1 MTVSFTSFYPEFV
14 QTPTK
19 ISFVFSVTFVF
30 VAPFEFIDGV
40 SLSGQIKVIPDQVKE
55 ILLYYTTETAT
66 IFT

>member
-19 ISFVFSVTFVF
+19 VPFVFVVTFVF

-40 SLSGQIKVIPDQVKE
+40 SLSRQIKVIPDQVKE
-55 ILLYYTTETAT
+55 ILLYYTYDTAT